1 MKIFPPYLIVVEP
14 VLQTKL
20 QEARRIGF
28 LSPGTFQAHSNL
40 QIDSQRTFMPIP
52 SWYSGQGVGQG
63 FSPNLMQHTDQKWG
77 KASMNEK
84 YRSIFESFRRLT
96 RCECEST
103 YHQ

>member
-1 MKIFPPYLIVVEP
+1 MKNFPPYLIVVEP

-63 FSPNLMQHTDQKWG
+63 FSPKLM
-77 KASMNEK
+77 
-84 YRSIFESFRRLT
+84 
-96 RCECEST
+96 
-103 YHQ
+103 